1 MRAKVILQSRA
12 IVVLV
17 ASVVASSSLSS
28 QAVSSPSPFAS
39 VTGTAV
45 DSLHGGYLRDAIVRV
60 DGTQRASGTDSL
72 GRFRIDSVPPGSHQL
87 ELIHPLLDTLGMAVK
102 TQPITFKAGAT
113 ALAALA
119 TPSPTTVV
127 ATKCTP
133 AERNVGP
140 AAAIGVVLD
149 ADADTPVAGARV
161 SLDWID
167 IEQVGKNFVRSP
179 KKRVATVQSD
189 GSFRICG
196 LPGDFSA
203 NATAYRDK
211 DSTSVVGVAFS
222 PTLAIVTLFLPSASA
237 PGVNGTVA
245 AATLKGR
252 IIGPDGGPI
261 PRARVAIE
269 NETKVALTDENGAFI
284 LGGLRAGT
292 RDVTV
297 RALGF
302 QPTETVVALR
312 SGSPREVEL
321 RMQKYVPVLNTVTI
335 AAVRN
340 AALDRVGFSER
351 KSAASGKF
359 FSPDDIDKR
368 NPDKLNFLLENVS
381 GLRTVRTADGK
392 YYITGRAGGCVQY
405 FVDGMPWGFSAG
417 RESDWQLSP
426 DQFISGGELGAVE
439 VYDPL
444 STPAEFIRQAGNGQ
458 TCTTVL
464 IWTKSKLRL

>member
-1 MRAKVILQSRA
+1 MTFRSRA

-28 QAVSSPSPFAS
+28 QAVPSSTPFAS
-39 VTGTAV
+39 VTGTVV

-60 DGTQRASGTDSL
+60 NGTSRASSTDSL
-72 GRFRIDSVPPGSHQL
+72 GRFRIDSVSPGSHQL

-102 TQPITFKAGAT
+102 TQPLTFKAGET

-119 TPSPTTVV
+119 TPSPSTVI
-127 ATKCTP
+127 ASKCTP
-133 AERNVGP
+133 AERTVGP
-140 AAAIGVVLD
+140 AAAIGMVLD
-149 ADADTPVAGARV
+149 ADADTPAAGARV
-161 SLDWID
+161 SLDWVD
-167 IEQVGKNFVRSP
+167 IESVGKNFTRSP
-179 KKRVATVQSD
+179 KKRIATVQSD

-203 NATAYRDK
+203 NAIAYREK
-211 DSTSVVGVAFS
+211 DSTSVVGVSFS
-222 PTLAIVTLFLPSASA
+222 PTLAIVTLFLPGASG
-237 PGVNGTVA
+237 PGANGTVPG
-245 AATLKGR
+245 ATLKGR
-252 IIGPDGGPI
+252 IIGPDGAPI

-269 NETKVALTDENGAFI
+269 NETQVALTDQNGAFV
-284 LGGLRAGT
+284 LQGARPGT
-292 RDVTV
+292 RAVSV

-302 QPTETVVALR
+302 QPTVTVVALR

-321 RMQKYVPVLNTVTI
+321 RLEKYVPVLNTVTV

-359 FSPDDIDKR
+359 FSPDDLDKR
-368 NPDKLNFLLENVS
+368 NPDKLNYLLESVS
-381 GLRTVRTADGK
+381 GLRSVRTADGH

-426 DQFISGGELGAVE
+426 DQFVSGGELGAVE
-439 VYDPL
+439 VYDAL
-444 STPAEFIRQAGNGQ
+444 SAPAEFIRQAGNGQ
-458 TCTTVL
+458 SCSVVL